1 MNLIQQAEHLK
12 MLPDQTI
19 AQMQQNPGQT
29 PPYLILAEMQRR
41 ETMRK
46 AYQASNAQNP
56 MGQPSVNQ
64 QIAQRFQQ
72 SAPMPPQGQQGYAGV
87 GIVGYAGGSADP
99 TYYPG
104 AIGIPMPEGG
114 LNGMA
119 LNPTDIDQMY
129 GASPG
134 IGDSLKT
141 LQGVRKPS
149 NRSAI
154 AEALA
159 AREDEYRNKKTR
171 LGDVLM
177 NLGLSMA
184 ASRRPDFL
192 GALAEGGIGA
202 LTGYTRDKE
211 RNLSQ
216 ADKYATQ
223 RMAVLE
229 NEQRSEDSLLEQA
242 AGLNRS
248 QIAERNNAI
257 ATLEA
262 SKRAMANAQSTAE
275 WHKANNEAQK
285 AIAVIN
291 ANQRASAAAAKLAAD
306 TDKANKDRQSRE
318 TIAKTNADARV
329 AGRAGK
335 AKGPKE
341 ETPQQLEK
349 RLNLEF
355 KKASLEEMK
364 AYPDSSAAA
373 ADPEFGVK
381 VHRRILMTLTPK
393 DRDKYLSVIG
403 IPADVQERMKN
414 AGNQNQKP
422 QGGGILDAIGNWWS
436 GGRKPAP
443 TTPGINPGA
452 TPPQEMYFGGA
463 NSTPQKPTTAP
474 MKTLP
479 FNAQKFLIENQFRGR

>member
-1 MNLIQQAEHLK
+1 

-64 QIAQRFQQ
+64 QITQRFQQ
-72 SAPMPPQGQQGYAGV
+72 SAPMQSQGQQGYAEG
-87 GIVGYAGGSADP
+87 GIVS
-99 TYYPG
+99 YYPG

-134 IGDSLKT
+134 IGDALKT
-141 LQGVRKPS
+141 LQGARKPS

-159 AREDEYRNKKTR
+159 AQEAQYRNKKTK

-202 LTGYTRDKE
+202 LTGYTQDRD
-211 RNLSQ
+211 RNLSL
-216 ADKYATQ
+216 ADKYAAQ
-223 RMAVLE
+223 RMAVME

-262 SKRAMANAQSTAE
+262 SKRAMANAKSTAD

-318 TIAKTNADARV
+318 NVARLRADAQ
-329 AGRAGK
+329 AAKGQGK
-335 AKGPKE
+335 AKGPKV
-341 ETPQQLEK
+341 ETPEQLEK

-381 VHRRILMTLTPK
+381 VHRRILMTLSPK
-393 DRDKYLSVIG
+393 DQTRYLKVIG

-414 AGNQNQKP
+414 SGKQEQKT

-443 TTPGINPGA
+443 TTPGINPNA
-452 TPPQEMYFGGA
+452 APPQEMYFGGIGG
-463 NSTPQKPTTAP
+463 SPSSPTTAP

>member
-19 AQMQQNPGQT
+19 AQMQQSPGQT
-29 PPYLILAEMQRR
+29 PPYLIIAEMQRR

-64 QIAQRFQQ
+64 QITQRFQQ
-72 SAPMPPQGQQGYAGV
+72 SAPMQSQGQQGYAEG
-87 GIVGYAGGSADP
+87 GIVS
-99 TYYPG
+99 YYPG
-104 AIGIPMPEGG
+104 AIGVEMPEGG

-134 IGDSLKT
+134 IGDALKT
-141 LQGVRKPS
+141 LQGARKPS

-159 AREDEYRNKKTR
+159 AQEAQYRNKKTK

-202 LTGYTRDKE
+202 LTGYTQDRD
-211 RNLSQ
+211 RNLSL
-216 ADKYATQ
+216 ADKYAAQ
-223 RMAVLE
+223 RMAVME

-262 SKRAMANAQSTAE
+262 SKRAMHNAQSTAE

-291 ANQRASAAAAKLAAD
+291 ANRATEVELMKEKAADKRAGEDRVSREKIAGINAASRAANRRQGRQAQSLEDKALKATERAIEQTFKQQMLKEMETNPGVDPITLRDTVYKRIVSIWPEDVVLKVIGAAPKKELNMEDPAVGRAAGAGIGDRFKAPVREIDLTGAGKTPPFVGPRPQQKSALASAWEWM
-306 TDKANKDRQSRE
+306 N
-318 TIAKTNADARV
+318 
-329 AGRAGK
+329 
-335 AKGPKE
+335 
-341 ETPQQLEK
+341 
-349 RLNLEF
+349 
-355 KKASLEEMK
+355 
-364 AYPDSSAAA
+364 
-373 ADPEFGVK
+373 
-381 VHRRILMTLTPK
+381 
-393 DRDKYLSVIG
+393 
-403 IPADVQERMKN
+403 
-414 AGNQNQKP
+414 KP
-422 QGGGILDAIGNWWS
+422 QYKLG
-436 GGRKPAP
+436 
-443 TTPGINPGA
+443 
-452 TPPQEMYFGGA
+452 Y
-463 NSTPQKPTTAP
+463 
-474 MKTLP
+474 
-479 FNAQKFLIENQFRGR
+479 